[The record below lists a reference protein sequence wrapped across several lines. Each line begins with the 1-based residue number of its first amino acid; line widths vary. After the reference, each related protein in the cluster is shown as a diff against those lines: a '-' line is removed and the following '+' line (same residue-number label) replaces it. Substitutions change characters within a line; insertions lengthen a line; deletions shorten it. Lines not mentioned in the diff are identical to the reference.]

1 MNKRLEKVTR
11 LTNQARADKNADKVF
26 QGEYLRNEIRE
37 TENKEYDDYLN
48 KLIEIR
54 CKQATN

>member
-11 LTNQARADKNADKVF
+11 LTNQARADRNAEKVL
-26 QGEYLRNEIRE
+26 QGEYLRNEIRK

-48 KLIEIR
+48 KLIQIR
-54 CKQATN
+54 CKN